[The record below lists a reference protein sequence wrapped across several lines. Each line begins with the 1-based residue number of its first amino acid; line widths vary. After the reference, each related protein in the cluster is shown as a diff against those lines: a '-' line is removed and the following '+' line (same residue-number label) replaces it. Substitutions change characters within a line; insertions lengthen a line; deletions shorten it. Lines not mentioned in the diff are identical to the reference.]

1 MKSNRNKEIKIKRSY
16 TKPKIECVKLDN
28 EISMVMMSAPPADP
42 DGSLQPDNF
51 SINPFKMMKF

>member
-1 MKSNRNKEIKIKRSY
+1 MKINKKKEIEIKRSY
-16 TKPKIECVKLDN
+16 AKPQIERVKLDN

>member
-1 MKSNRNKEIKIKRSY
+1 MKINKTKEINIKRSY
-16 TKPKIECVKLDN
+16 SKPQIERIQLDN